1 MAFHTNQHYRV
12 IIPTE
17 PLTQTHTEALAQ
29 LYLPIIGPEA
39 FALYFSMMTG
49 PVKNEPT
56 LNHTDLLDQLAIS
69 SPHFLQAREMLEG
82 LGLLKSFEQT
92 LTTTTQW
99 VYEFFLPLTP
109 SAFFHEKLLLG
120 LLNHYVGT
128 EQTAALVARLLP
140 NTEDIQGKDV
150 SKHFFDVVRH
160 QQMAD
165 LDVVVPENNIT
176 SPLKDALGSSTT
188 TIDFELINAML
199 KSFHVKMVELKRHE
213 NNLLL
218 IKDLYGVSDT
228 ELARVIGQNLNNDQS
243 VNIKD
248 VEQSFARNYRA
259 SFITPGG
266 DNQPVVT
273 ESNSDDT
280 EDNPLIKAAKSLSPL
295 EFLGDIRKQSGG
307 MVTSSEEFEI
317 KKLVQLGK
325 LPNVVLNIMLY
336 NLTIVEQRTTL
347 SQAFMETVYNDWA
360 QVGLQTPE
368 AAIKYLQQR
377 QNKKQQTA
385 QKRGGSRYQ
394 ATPRVIEKRPDWQ
407 KQQARTLSSDEKQAA
422 DKMLAE
428 LQARRNQ
435 NEGDN

>member
-17 PLTQTHTEALAQ
+17 PLTQTHTQALAQ

-39 FALYFSMMTG
+39 FAVYFSMVTG
-49 PVKNEPT
+49 KVSDEPT

-82 LGLLKSFEQT
+82 LGLLKSFEQK

-99 VYEFFLPLTP
+99 VYQFFLPLTP

-120 LLNHYVGT
+120 LLNHYIGT
-128 EQTAALVARLLP
+128 EQTTDLVGRLLP
-140 NTEDIQGKDV
+140 HTAEIPGQDV
-150 SKHFFDVVRH
+150 SKHFFDVIRH

-165 LDVVVPENNIT
+165 LDIVVPENRIT
-176 SPLKDALGSSTT
+176 SPLVDALGASNTS
-188 TIDFELINAML
+188 IDFELIQAML
-199 KSFHVKMVELKRHE
+199 KSFQVQLVELKRHE
-213 NNLLL
+213 SNLLL

-228 ELARVIGQNLNNDQS
+228 DLARVIGQNLNNDKS
-243 VNIKD
+243 VNIKG

-259 SFITPGG
+259 SFNTPRHASQPAETISG
-266 DNQPVVT
+266 DT
-273 ESNSDDT
+273 D
-280 EDNPLIKAAKSLSPL
+280 DNPLIAAAKKLSPL

-307 MVTSSEEFEI
+307 MVTSGEEFEI

-360 QVGLQTPE
+360 QVGIQTPE
-368 AAIKYLQQR
+368 AAIKYLQER
-377 QNKKQQTA
+377 QVKKQQTT
-385 QKRGGSRYQ
+385 QKRGGTHYQ
-394 ATPRVIEKRPDWQ
+394 TTPRVIEKRPDWQ

-422 DKMLAE
+422 DQMLAE

-435 NEGDN
+435 NEGEN